1 MGEYFERAKT
11 FPGKK
16 LKKVWTFCVSNPAES
31 DSKFYF
37 SYLPSKKHCI
47 PLHGL
52 EVIVKMEKSQNVL
65 SFHSNLILCHLY
77 TVNITKFIS
86 IAVNKEI
93 VLFIQK
99 GS

>member
-11 FPGKK
+11 LPGKNLQK
-16 LKKVWTFCVSNPAES
+16 GWTLCVSNPAES

-37 SYLPSKKHCI
+37 SYLPSKKNCI

-52 EVIVKMEKSQNVL
+52 EVIVKMEKSQNL
-65 SFHSNLILCHLY
+65 HLFHSNLILCHLY
-77 TVNITKFIS
+77 TVNIAKFIS

-93 VLFIQK
+93 FLFIKK